1 MTPFTLLA
9 IAAAA
14 FFVAHVLL
22 LFTSFGKNGYNKTKY
37 FWSHLT
43 LWICG
48 ALIFTMAL
56 LFAGKGESDIID
68 VFDTPVKRW
77 LIIVVALVLSAV
89 AHTVVKLLVMPR
101 FQSR

>member
-14 FFVAHVLL
+14 FFIAHVLL
-22 LFTSFGKNGYNKTKY
+22 LFTSFGRSGYNKTRY

-48 ALIFTMAL
+48 ALVFTMAL
-56 LFAGKGESDIID
+56 LYAGKGESDIID

-77 LIIVVALVLSAV
+77 LVIGVALVLSAV
-89 AHTVVKLLVMPR
+89 AHTIVKLLVMPR
-101 FQSR
+101 YQSR